1 MLTGTEWDRPPT
13 SAKASRFIQDPPAAV
28 PAAATMPS
36 MNRIPALWVVAYGS
50 HTSRLRRFLARR
62 TVHLAAFIRALA
74 LADHRPFTSL

>member
-1 MLTGTEWDRPPT
+1 
-13 SAKASRFIQDPPAAV
+13 
-28 PAAATMPS
+28 MPS